1 MNRKRTKA
9 VHLFIK
15 IQTLC
20 YIIQIPSHKLV
31 SKEIKLHKFPINL
44 RLRLKSK
51 LPFMIK
57 SSLNFLKIYLQRF
70 QNQRSWNTK
79 FTLTI
84 NAIFQG
90 VWKSLIKNVTSKD
103 TSFNITMSVFMD
115 ATIVARDLLRT
126 TTSKDIWKYADH
138 NFRLHSVLQFRNN
151 DFKLIK
157 IFGDVKLKIV
167 QKIFSRLRYLLI
179 RLHIRIKNKKYR

>member
-103 TSFNITMSVFMD
+103 MLFNT
-115 ATIVARDLLRT
+115 TIFAYINAINAARDFHRRT
-126 TTSKDIWKYADH
+126 TSRDIWIYADCSK
-138 NFRLHSVLQFRNN
+138 LHDKMLLPKQNECNEIQKFWSFIVT
-151 DFKLIK
+151 FKQ
-157 IFGDVKLKIV
+157 V
-167 QKIFSRLRYLLI
+167 
-179 RLHIRIKNKKYR
+179 